1 MKESL
6 LSTAAAPPS
15 VFLSDELLDKDTA
28 CRLIGGSKPID
39 WSTFYRGI
47 RAGRYPRP
55 VKIGRSA
62 SRWLR
67 SELQAAIDRLIAQ
80 RDATPLDAAPNLP
93 TSNSS

>member
-39 WSTFYRGI
+39 WYFIVASAPAVIRGQS
-47 RAGRYPRP
+47 
-55 VKIGRSA
+55 RSA
-62 SRWLR
+62 GA
-67 SELQAAIDRLIAQ
+67 QADGYGASYKRPSID
-80 RDATPLDAAPNLP
+80 
-93 TSNSS
+93 